1 MVNNIMIL
9 SLLISHKE
17 YSVIEKDTEALYQ
30 IIKQLITLFRANWLE
45 TKAVLPQHP
54 RANYS

>member
-17 YSVIEKDTEALYQ
+17 YSVTEKDTEAIYQ

-45 TKAVLPQHP
+45 TKAVLPWHP
-54 RANYS
+54 